1 MGMMQEEMEVGSVC
15 WSVVESDSLDQ
26 LVCLSAVVGPLETWP
41 WDTWPLETWPLA
53 LWASTGS
60 LTSSS
65 VEETG

>member
-41 WDTWPLETWPLA
+41 LETWPLA
-53 LWASTGS
+53 LWVPGGS